1 MYSAM
6 QRTLL
11 AITGWSTLFGCA
23 TGEFASA
30 ERRNHDFSS
39 LASGPEREPTWV
51 ASKAQTNTASRSPRR
66 WVPATAPGALI

>member
-23 TGEFASA
+23 TGESHQPSA
-30 ERRNHDFSS
+30 GTMTFFVTSVGS
-39 LASGPEREPTWV
+39 
-51 ASKAQTNTASRSPRR
+51 
-66 WVPATAPGALI
+66 